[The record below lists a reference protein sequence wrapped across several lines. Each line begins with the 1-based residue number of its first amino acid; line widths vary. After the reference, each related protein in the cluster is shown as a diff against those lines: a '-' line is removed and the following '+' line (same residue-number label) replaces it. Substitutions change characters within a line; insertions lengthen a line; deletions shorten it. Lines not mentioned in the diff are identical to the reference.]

1 MGQYFDGKFWLA
13 TAWTAGSGSAL
24 YFLTP
29 LGDAGYAGLAAL
41 LAVAAGWAVIDRLP
55 AQTHTQATAASG
67 AETTQARAE
76 RLLISEF
83 SQLLD
88 ECARQFTVQHDAMR
102 DEIARVQKLLAE
114 AIASLTR
121 SFEGMARQTEA
132 QRQIALAVTE
142 DDSVAVNFDAFVKET
157 SASMDR
163 VAESII
169 ENSKMGMELVEVTA
183 DISKRT
189 QDVQNL
195 LSEIG
200 AIAKQTAL
208 LALNASIEAA
218 RAGEAGRGFAVVADE
233 VRDLATRTSQ
243 FSQQIK
249 AMIESMQGSV
259 TQTEEAIQRMASQD
273 MTFALDSRNQV
284 NHVISEINRQNL
296 KRVKAIDDLGSGAS
310 IVAEQVGQAVT
321 ALQFQD
327 MVSQLIG
334 HSLRRVKALGDVMRQ
349 LGELSGTLGNLA
361 GRGDQA
367 AITAAL
373 HGGTGNVARRLE
385 SMVRQ
390 TTRSPVDQKS
400 MSQGDIE
407 LF

>member
-13 TAWTAGSGSAL
+13 MAWTAGSGSAL

-41 LAVAAGWAVIDRLP
+41 VAVAAGWAVIDRLP
-55 AQTHTQATAASG
+55 TQTEATAASG

-76 RLLISEF
+76 RLLIDEF

-163 VAESII
+163 VVESIV

-249 AMIESMQGSV
+249 GRS
-259 TQTEEAIQRMASQD
+259 
-273 MTFALDSRNQV
+273 
-284 NHVISEINRQNL
+284 
-296 KRVKAIDDLGSGAS
+296 
-310 IVAEQVGQAVT
+310 EQVAT
-321 ALQFQD
+321 D
-327 MVSQLIG
+327 E
-334 HSLRRVKALGDVMRQ
+334 GDERD
-349 LGELSGTLGNLA
+349 SC
-361 GRGDQA
+361 GR
-367 AITAAL
+367 
-373 HGGTGNVARRLE
+373 E
-385 SMVRQ
+385 
-390 TTRSPVDQKS
+390 
-400 MSQGDIE
+400 
-407 LF
+407 